1 MLGAASGAV
10 HTEILPV
17 YRTSFASLDQ
27 ARLENYLRD
36 ILLDPEVPKDKDGW
50 ITRLQALGFMPKGVA
65 DDPVCTI
72 AELVLF
78 GIRPRQT
85 LKQSGIRLMF

>member
-1 MLGAASGAV
+1 
-10 HTEILPV
+10 
-17 YRTSFASLDQ
+17 
-27 ARLENYLRD
+27 
-36 ILLDPEVPKDKDGW
+36 VPKDKDGW